1 MVATSSVG
9 EARADSALARGL
21 AALARV
27 ATITA
32 CLALIGMTLV
42 EAWQVYARYVLNDS
56 PSWTE
61 PVVLLLMSGAMM
73 FGAAAGVRAEA
84 HFGFFITVHL
94 APPGVRR
101 VLLAISRL
109 VVFVIGAVLAFW
121 GTVLLWD
128 GWAIPM
134 AGAPLPSGLMFLPI
148 GLGGAL
154 ISLFALERLLTGA
167 PAPSVEH

>member
-1 MVATSSVG
+1 MVATPSVS
-9 EARADSALARGL
+9 EARADSAIARGL
-21 AALARV
+21 AALARA
-27 ATITA
+27 ATIVA

-61 PVVLLLMSGAMM
+61 PVVLLLMSAAMM

-84 HFGFFITVHL
+84 HFGFFITVHV
-94 APPGVRR
+94 APPKVRR
-101 VLLAISRL
+101 VLLAVSRL
-109 VVFVIGAVLAFW
+109 VVFAIGAVLAFW

-128 GWAIPM
+128 GWSVPM
-134 AGAPLPSGLMFLPI
+134 AGAPLPSGLTFLPI

-154 ISLFALERLLTGA
+154 IAVFALERLLTAA